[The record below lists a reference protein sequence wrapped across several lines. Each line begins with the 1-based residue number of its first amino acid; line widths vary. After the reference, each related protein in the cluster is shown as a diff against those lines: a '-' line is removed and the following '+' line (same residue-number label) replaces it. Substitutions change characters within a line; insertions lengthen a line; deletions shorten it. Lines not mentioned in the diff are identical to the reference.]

1 MMKGIKQSNKTTKN
15 FIAVLIYVALTLWAL
30 LAIVPF
36 LWTFLASFNPRF
48 HIVVR
53 PLELPFNRY
62 FTFENYKKIFG
73 GSLNIFTSYIN
84 SIYISG
90 LVVLFTVTISIFAA
104 FVLARF
110 NFKLKHIIEIVVI
123 VCMMFPAFALLFP
136 VIKILAS
143 INMFGTKT
151 GVVLPQI
158 ALNVGFTTL
167 LLTGFL
173 KSLPVEVEEAAYID
187 GAKVPRV
194 LMSIIIPMMRS
205 AIVTS
210 MIFVFI
216 WSYNDLFLQMIIIT
230 DEKDF
235 PISLLLNRLASKES
249 GFDHGK
255 MASAVIL
262 VSFPIMLVYF
272 MLQRHIIKGLTAGAV
287 KG

>member
-1 MMKGIKQSNKTTKN
+1 MIGVKQTNKNRKN
-15 FIAVLIYVALTLWAL
+15 ILMVFIYIILTLWAL
-30 LAIVPF
+30 MAVVPF
-36 LWTFLASFNPRF
+36 VWTLFASFKPRF
-48 HIVVR
+48 HIVSR

-62 FTFENYKKIFG
+62 FTFENYKKIFS
-73 GSLNIFTSYIN
+73 GSLNIFTAYFN
-84 SIYISG
+84 SLYIST
-90 LVVLFTVTISIFAA
+90 LVVLFTVTFSLLAA

-110 NFKLKHIIEIVVI
+110 DFKLKRAVEIVVI
-123 VCMMFPAFALLFP
+123 VCMMFPSFALLFP
-136 VIKILAS
+136 IIRILS
-143 INMFGTKT
+143 FINLFGTKI
-151 GVVLPQI
+151 GVVFPQI

-173 KSLPVEVEEAAYID
+173 KSLPKEVEEAAYID
-187 GAKVPRV
+187 GAKVPTV
-194 LMSIIIPMMRS
+194 LVRIIVPMMKS

-230 DEKDF
+230 NEKDF
-235 PISLLLNRLASKES
+235 PISLLLNKLSTKES